1 MYFGEVLIE
10 KSIGNILG
18 HTLNVNGKKLSKGRK
33 ISKEDVKIL
42 KEFGYRS
49 IICAKSDKND
59 IHEDVIAKK

>member
-33 ISKEDVKIL
+33 ILKEDVKTSAYEGGFAE
-42 KEFGYRS
+42 KF
-49 IICAKSDKND
+49 AKN
-59 IHEDVIAKK
+59 KK

>member
-33 ISKEDVKIL
+33 ISRKTK
-42 KEFGYRS
+42 F
-49 IICAKSDKND
+49 
-59 IHEDVIAKK
+59 